1 MNMQATRLSK
11 EIVELGREPYVL
23 QLETDGL
30 TIVPPEVTGVT
41 DEFLDRCTKVLLDRF
56 EELTGCPITVEG
68 GPQGELDWSSSGFL
82 QEGNQG
88 KQSQALLQQIM
99 QLDRSLRD
107 LCVNPVVD
115 ALIDHLMGRL
125 PGAPDK
131 NASRL
136 SSTNSFIKW
145 AGEFGYG
152 PTLGLHGDQG
162 ANPLPWGPTALTA
175 NATWCLTDYTKDG
188 GALAW
193 VPGSHKSGAHPVQP
207 AAAKAAVPAECP
219 RGSVIIFP
227 GSTWHGAFPK
237 ETEGLRLCAV
247 AYYRHHA
254 VLPQENLPV
263 TMRNGPWED
272 CDNPEMMAELCGFND
287 TFPYLEQTS
296 PLPRFAS

>member
-1 MNMQATRLSK
+1 M
-11 EIVELGREPYVL
+11 
-23 QLETDGL
+23 
-30 TIVPPEVTGVT
+30 PPEVTGVT

-115 ALIDHLMGRL
+115 ALIDHLMGRM

-131 NASRL
+131 KARRL

-175 NATWCLTDYTKDG
+175 NATWCLTDYRRDG

-193 VPGSHKSGAHPVQP
+193 VPGSHKSGAHPVL
-207 AAAKAAVPAECP
+207 
-219 RGSVIIFP
+219 SLIHI
-227 GSTWHGAFPK
+227 
-237 ETEGLRLCAV
+237 
-247 AYYRHHA
+247 
-254 VLPQENLPV
+254 
-263 TMRNGPWED
+263 
-272 CDNPEMMAELCGFND
+272 
-287 TFPYLEQTS
+287 
-296 PLPRFAS
+296 